1 MAMFPAKGSPVKY
14 GSNAA
19 TTGAITVTDEAPIFF
34 KKYLAASLPAAADW
48 EGAVILVDA
57 SGTLTLRYSNGTN
70 WTILSA
76 TALP

>member
-1 MAMFPAKGSPVKY
+1 MIPAKGFPVKY
-14 GSNAA
+14 GSNSAESA
-19 TTGAITVTDEAPIFF
+19 HVAVSDEAPIFV
-34 KKYLAASLPAAADW
+34 KKYLAASLPPAADW
-48 EGAVILVDA
+48 AGSIILVDA